1 MGTFIIVT
9 TTACNSSHQSM
20 RTSFASVTNS
30 SGNGG
35 NPEVLNHCF
44 GLKKMAKN
52 LCFDSFFPDKSN
64 LLIHPNHGEPV
75 MLAGRGSRVEKRV
88 LKLNNDDRVLLYLD
102 ISTVKVPLSSNVKDS
117 LFTYDNNTV
126 VVNINAKEIKEN
138 IVLKDKEGNVVLE
151 YCIER

>member
-1 MGTFIIVT
+1 
-9 TTACNSSHQSM
+9 
-20 RTSFASVTNS
+20 
-30 SGNGG
+30 
-35 NPEVLNHCF
+35 
-44 GLKKMAKN
+44 
-52 LCFDSFFPDKSN
+52 
-64 LLIHPNHGEPV
+64 